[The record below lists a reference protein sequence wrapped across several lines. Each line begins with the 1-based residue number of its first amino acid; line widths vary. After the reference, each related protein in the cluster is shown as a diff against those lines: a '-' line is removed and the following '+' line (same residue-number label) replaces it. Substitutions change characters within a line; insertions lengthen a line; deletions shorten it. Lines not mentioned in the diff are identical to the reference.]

1 MLENPCLTW
10 NVASAVMEADAQENR
25 IFSKRK
31 KTGRID
37 GAVAMAMAVGAANQA
52 ETKPEKSLSDHITK
66 HGIRTL

>member
-1 MLENPCLTW
+1 
-10 NVASAVMEADAQENR
+10 MEADAQENR